1 MNEMN
6 THQRELDDSGVSYRD
21 SNEESYDNYRSKNL
35 PEGYTAYKETGQD
48 VVYDRYDSDYEA
60 VEKPVQE
67 EKTCSCLRKSFC

>member
-1 MNEMN
+1 MNESN
-6 THQRELDDSGVSYRD
+6 FVRQRESDNSYC
-21 SNEESYDNYRSKNL
+21 ESSEQDYANYRSKNL
-35 PEGYTAYKETGQD
+35 PEGYKAYKETGQD

>member
-1 MNEMN
+1 MN
-6 THQRELDDSGVSYRD
+6 THQRELDDSGDSYRD
-21 SNEESYDNYRSKNL
+21 SNEGSYDNYRSKNL
-35 PEGYTAYKETGQD
+35 PEGYIAYKETDQD